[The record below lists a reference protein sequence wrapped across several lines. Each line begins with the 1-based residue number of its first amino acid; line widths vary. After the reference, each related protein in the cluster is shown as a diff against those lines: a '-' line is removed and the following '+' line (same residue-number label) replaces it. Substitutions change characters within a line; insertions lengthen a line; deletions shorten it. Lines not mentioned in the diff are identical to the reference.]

1 MSCDQHLHSPVFLL
15 LLLLLPRLF
24 LACVFALGSSKT
36 LLIKTDKQVHL
47 ESAAT
52 GEGEQE
58 GRERE
63 REEEEVAS
71 SLLMV
76 KARGAQ
82 TGGD

>member
-1 MSCDQHLHSPVFLL
+1 M
-15 LLLLLPRLF
+15 
-24 LACVFALGSSKT
+24 
-36 LLIKTDKQVHL
+36 LIKTDKQVHL

-63 REEEEVAS
+63 REEEEVEEVAS

>member
-1 MSCDQHLHSPVFLL
+1 M
-15 LLLLLPRLF
+15 
-24 LACVFALGSSKT
+24 
-36 LLIKTDKQVHL
+36 LIKTDKQVHL

-63 REEEEVAS
+63 REEEVEEVAS